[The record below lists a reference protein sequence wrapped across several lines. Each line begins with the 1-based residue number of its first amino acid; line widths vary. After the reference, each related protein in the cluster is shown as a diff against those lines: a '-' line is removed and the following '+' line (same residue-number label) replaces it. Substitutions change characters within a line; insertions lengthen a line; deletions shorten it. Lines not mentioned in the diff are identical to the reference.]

1 MNKLLIFLSFILLFS
16 CASKEEKIALALKE
30 AEQIEEKKDAENAK
44 ISKDEIPE
52 WFIATDSI
60 NDNLISAVATSVS
73 SDLQMSYDNSLLIA
87 KKNLADKIS
96 GYVKSRTVSTLSQ
109 EGIDMDSNDY
119 NEVTT
124 AIVANVSNTN
134 LAGYV
139 VSNKKI
145 INIKNKYRS
154 YVKLVYPI
162 GSANKILVEKVNK
175 EEQLKLRLE
184 SSEAFKELEEQI
196 KNAQDE

>member
-1 MNKLLIFLSFILLFS
+1 
-16 CASKEEKIALALKE
+16 
-30 AEQIEEKKDAENAK
+30 
-44 ISKDEIPE
+44 
-52 WFIATDSI
+52 
-60 NDNLISAVATSVS
+60 
-73 SDLQMSYDNSLLIA
+73 MSYDNSLLIA

-154 YVKLVYPI
+154 YVKLVYPV
-162 GSANKILVEKVNK
+162 GKANKFIV
-175 EEQLKLRLE
+175 EQLKEDKELKLKLKGSKVLEDLE
-184 SSEAFKELEEQI
+184 SQSE
-196 KNAQDE
+196 

>member
-44 ISKDEIPE
+44 ISKDEIPK

-154 YVKLVYPI
+154 YVKLVYPV
-162 GSANKILVEKVNK
+162 GKANKFIV
-175 EEQLKLRLE
+175 EQLKEDKELKLKLKGSKVLEDLE
-184 SSEAFKELEEQI
+184 SQSE
-196 KNAQDE
+196 

>member
-154 YVKLVYPI
+154 YVKLVYPV
-162 GSANKILVEKVNK
+162 GKANKFIV
-175 EEQLKLRLE
+175 EQLKEDKELKLKLKGSKVLEDLE
-184 SSEAFKELEEQI
+184 SQSE
-196 KNAQDE
+196 

>member
-1 MNKLLIFLSFILLFS
+1 MNKLLIFLIFILLFS

-60 NDNLISAVATSVS
+60 NDNLISSVATSVS

-154 YVKLVYPI
+154 YVKLVYPV
-162 GSANKILVEKVNK
+162 GKANKFIV
-175 EEQLKLRLE
+175 EQLKEDKELKLKLKGSKVLEDLE
-184 SSEAFKELEEQI
+184 SQSE
-196 KNAQDE
+196 